1 MKSPFSQRHGV
12 VPVLLTEALEFP
24 ALDERAVELGP
35 PGLVALG
42 GDLSV
47 ARLLLAYRSGIFP
60 WSVEPITWW
69 SPHQRGIIE
78 FNRFHVGQTLRRVL
92 RQKPFEITVDK
103 AFREVMEGCALTR
116 AQGNWISPQFI
127 NAYTELH
134 KAGHAHSVECWKDG
148 QLAGGIYGVACGGV
162 FAAESMF
169 YRVSNASKVAL
180 VSLVELLQESGF
192 AFIDIQMVTATT
204 LAFGA
209 REISRCDYLSRLAS
223 HADLPVKFC
232 FGGEIK

>member
-24 ALDERAVELGP
+24 ALDERSVELGP

-47 ARLLLAYRSGIFP
+47 ARLLLAYHSGIFP
-60 WSVEPITWW
+60 WSVDPITWW

-78 FNRFHVGQTLRRVL
+78 FPKFHVGQTLRRVM

-127 NAYTELH
+127 DAYTALH
-134 KAGHAHSVECWKDG
+134 EAGHAHSVECWKEG

-180 VSLVELLQESGF
+180 VSLMEMLRDSGF
-192 AFIDIQMVTATT
+192 AFIDIQMVTPTT
-204 LAFGA
+204 AAFGA
-209 REISRCDYLSRLAS
+209 SEISRREYLTRLRNAES
-223 HADLPVKFC
+223 HLAKFPS
-232 FGGEIK
+232 

>member
-60 WSVEPITWW
+60 WSVDPITWW
-69 SPHQRGIIE
+69 SPHQRGVIE
-78 FNRFHVGQTLRRVL
+78 FSRFHVGQTLRRVL
-92 RQKPFEITVDK
+92 RQKPFEVTTDR

-127 NAYTELH
+127 DAYTELH
-134 KAGHAHSVECWKDG
+134 KAGHAHSVECWQDG
-148 QLAGGIYGVACGGV
+148 QLAGGIYGVACGSV

-180 VSLVELLQESGF
+180 VSLMEMLRANGF
-192 AFIDIQMVTATT
+192 AFIDIQMVTPTT
-204 LAFGA
+204 MAFGA
-209 REISRCDYLSRLAS
+209 SEITRREYLTRLRVAAS
-223 HADLPVKFC
+223 QSIKFSV
-232 FGGEIK
+232 

>member
-24 ALDERAVELGP
+24 VLDDRAIELGP

-47 ARLLLAYRSGIFP
+47 DRLLLAYHSGIFP
-60 WSVEPITWW
+60 WSVDPITWW

-78 FNRFHVGQTLRRVL
+78 FSRFHVGQTLRRVM
-92 RQKPFEITVDK
+92 RQKPFEVSVDK
-103 AFREVMEGCALTR
+103 AFREVMEGCAQTR
-116 AQGNWISPQFI
+116 TIGNWISPQFI
-127 NAYTELH
+127 DAYTELH
-134 KAGHAHSVECWKDG
+134 KAGHAHSVECWQDG
-148 QLAGGIYGVACGGV
+148 QLAGGIYGVACGSV

-180 VSLVELLQESGF
+180 VSLVEMLRASGF
-192 AFIDIQMVTATT
+192 VFIDIQMVTPTT
-204 LAFGA
+204 TSFGA
-209 REISRCDYLSRLAS
+209 SEITRREYLTRLRMS
-223 HADLPVKFC
+223 VSQFIKFPV
-232 FGGEIK
+232 